1 VELAAYQAARDTG
14 RLRVRVRT
22 ELMVASDALHPL
34 GAHPDD
40 GLELGLDLGIRTGFG
55 DDWLR
60 IGAIKIFTDGS
71 LVGRTAAMHEDY
83 AGTPGNRG
91 YLQAD
96 AGDLTA
102 ATIAA
107 HRSGWQVAA
116 HAIGDRAIDLV
127 LDAYATARRQH
138 PRADTRHRIE
148 HFALSS
154 PRQVSRVAQLCVVPV
169 PQGRFAAELGDG
181 MLAALGEHR
190 SRWLYRQAVAA
201 AGRRNPAG
209 QLGPAC
215 RPRSAAAG
223 NP

>member
-1 VELAAYQAARDTG
+1 
-14 RLRVRVRT
+14 
-22 ELMVASDALHPL
+22 
-34 GAHPDD
+34 
-40 GLELGLDLGIRTGFG
+40 
-55 DDWLR
+55 
-60 IGAIKIFTDGS
+60 
-71 LVGRTAAMHEDY
+71 MHEDY

-154 PRQVSRVAQLCVVPV
+154 PRQVSRVAQLCVVP
-169 PQGRFAAELGDG
+169 R
-181 MLAALGEHR
+181 
-190 SRWLYRQAVAA
+190 A
-201 AGRRNPAG
+201 AGPVRRRARRRDARRARRAPQPVAVPAG
-209 QLGPAC
+209 GRC
-215 RPRSAAAG
+215 CRSA
-223 NP
+223 